1 MKKQLD
7 KILKRLANAIQKEF
21 RQTQLFDQNYVIT
34 LGVGR
39 YTIHFNRNYEPNNE
53 IAEIPPVIIKL
64 INACLLQIQELWE
77 EKGGGHYYFNDF
89 INNDFTIFIDIEEEV
104 LNDHVINDL
113 KEHLIELKLNL
124 EEAIAVEEYEKA
136 AIIRD
141 KIIICKN
148 KLNTVIQ
155 TQNV

>member
-7 KILKRLANAIQKEF
+7 KILKNLANEIQKEF

-39 YTIHFNRNYEPNNE
+39 YTIHFKRNYDLNDQ

-64 INACLLQIQELWE
+64 LNECLLQIQELWE
-77 EKGGGHYYFNDF
+77 KKGGGNYYFNDL
-89 INNDFTIFIDIEEEV
+89 INNDFTIFIDIEEKV
-104 LNDHVINDL
+104 LNDNVIKNL
-113 KEHLIELKLNL
+113 KALLKVLNIELR
-124 EEAIAVEEYEKA
+124 EAISVEAYEKA

-155 TQNV
+155 T